1 MKSNKQIAWH
11 HAFENDGL
19 VAKKH
24 ANDSIISR
32 LVDEGKC
39 KSGAIIAYGTLSYY
53 WTDNMFALARKSRVD
68 SIALSVAIDCLKD
81 QIAEQEKFIKEH
93 SLKEVVCVIL

>member
-1 MKSNKQIAWH
+1 MKSNQKIAWH

-19 VAKKH
+19 VSKKR
-24 ANDSIISR
+24 ANDEIISR

-53 WTDNMFALARKSRVD
+53 WTDNMYALARKGRVN
-68 SIALSVAIDCLKD
+68 SISLSVAIDCLKD
-81 QIAEQEKFIKEH
+81 QIAQQEKFIKEQ
-93 SLKEVVCVIL
+93 LEVLNED